1 MLTLRRVLTLTVAL
15 VFAASTPAVAQCTVS
30 EIIDRMV
37 TPVESVNGI
46 AQGEATTFSQEN
58 DAEEAAPEFVFT
70 PEIGPAQQE
79 TLRRVGRACSWT
91 SDVSNCTFRRVA
103 RMALRGKEAS
113 FIYDQC
119 SD

>member
-46 AQGEATTFSQEN
+46 AQGEATTFS
-58 DAEEAAPEFVFT
+58 
-70 PEIGPAQQE
+70 
-79 TLRRVGRACSWT
+79 
-91 SDVSNCTFRRVA
+91 
-103 RMALRGKEAS
+103 
-113 FIYDQC
+113 
-119 SD
+119 